1 MILGV
6 GVDIC
11 RISPIK
17 RSILRF
23 GDRFSSK
30 FCSQREREWIEASSD
45 RFLGYATCF
54 AAKEAFSK
62 ALATGFDDDFDMN
75 DVEITPRYEFRFGAR
90 SFHILSRQ
98 GPNLRSGKVVTHLSV
113 TRRMDFVSAFVIIS
127 C

>member
-6 GVDIC
+6 GVDLC

-30 FCSQREREWIEASSD
+30 FCSQYEREWIEASSD
-45 RFLGYATCF
+45 RFLGYAKCF

-62 ALATGFDDDFDMN
+62 ALTTGFDDDFEMD
-75 DVEITPRYEFRFGAR
+75 DVEITPRYELRFGAHSLR
-90 SFHILSRQ
+90 ILSRQ
-98 GPNLRSGKVVTHLSV
+98 RPNGRSGDAVTHLSV
-113 TRRMDFVSAFVIIS
+113 TRSLDFVSAFVVIS